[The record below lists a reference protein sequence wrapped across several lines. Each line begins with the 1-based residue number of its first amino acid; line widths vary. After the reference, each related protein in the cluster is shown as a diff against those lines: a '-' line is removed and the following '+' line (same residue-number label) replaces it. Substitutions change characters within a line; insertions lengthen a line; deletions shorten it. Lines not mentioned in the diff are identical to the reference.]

1 MYHVCTPNFY
11 DVYEPK
17 AEAWALEALTR
28 PVYTPRILWEEN
40 SLGGKLSGQELQN

>member
-1 MYHVCTPNFY
+1 MC

-28 PVYTPRILWEEN
+28 PVYTRQIIWRKT
-40 SLGGKLSGQELQN
+40 SLAGELSGQE